1 MRTPSAKRNLRRS
14 LAQAILA
21 ALAATTSLVLVTAA
35 PAHAASADEQDF
47 LSQTNA
53 ARAQNGLGPLQ
64 WDDAMANVA
73 RWWSS
78 QMAGSQNLA
87 HNPSLTSQVNQ
98 LVTTQWTR
106 LGENVGFGG
115 SVSALQSAFMNS

>member
-1 MRTPSAKRNLRRS
+1 MRTPSGQRNPRRS

-21 ALAATTSLVLVTAA
+21 ALVVATSLVLVSAS
-35 PAHAASADEQDF
+35 PAHAAAGAEEQDF
-47 LSQTNA
+47 LNQTNA
-53 ARAQNGLGPLQ
+53 ARAQNGQGPLQ

-78 QMAGSQNLA
+78 QMAGGQNLA

-106 LGENVGFGG
+106 LGENVGFG
-115 SVSALQSAFMNS
+115 